1 MIPGRRSRARVVFH
15 CTRLLAAGKIAYHGW
30 GMPPPRAKRLDKTGI
45 VQIAASLGVSPSTV
59 SRALRSETAHLVRT
73 HLRKQI
79 MDLAEKQ
86 HFSHNLGA
94 RLLRNGVNAS
104 LTVVVPLDE
113 NIFFSEYYGRF
124 LAGTLHAAAAR
135 GWGVQISTMR
145 RAKNSS
151 FREAMQQLSMD
162 SSGIIYLAEPLGKRE
177 IEELKGFRRPFV
189 LTKSTLPEDTDV
201 HELGVPVVG
210 VDNLSGARSVASLLL
225 QLGHR
230 RIGLLLG
237 PVGSRDALER
247 RQGYLEMLQKAGAM
261 PRPEWIYSG
270 AFSAE
275 TGRTGIGRMLQ
286 DPDRPTAICC
296 ANDEIAFGAV
306 HAAHLA
312 GVRCPDDIS
321 VVGFD
326 DGIWAIAC
334 QPALT
339 TIRQPLADL
348 AERAVGLIVEAA
360 NDPGRLRRVV
370 SDDLPAPMMIR
381 ESTRPFLRPSDHK

>member
-1 MIPGRRSRARVVFH
+1 MARTRASPV
-15 CTRLLAAGKIAYHGW
+15 
-30 GMPPPRAKRLDKTGI
+30 DKTGI
-45 VQIAASLGVSPSTV
+45 VSIAARLGVSPSTV
-59 SRALRSETAHLVRT
+59 SRALRPETAHLVRADR
-73 HLRKQI
+73 RKAI

-86 HFSHNLGA
+86 HFSPNAGA
-94 RLLRNGVNAS
+94 RMLRKGVNTT

-145 RAKNSS
+145 RNASSS
-151 FREAMQQLSMD
+151 FREAMQLLGMD
-162 SSGIIYLAEPLGKRE
+162 SSGLIYLAEPLSPQQ
-177 IEELKGFRRPFV
+177 IQELKGFRRPFV
-189 LTKSTLPEDTDV
+189 LTKSTLPEHTNPG
-201 HELGVPVVG
+201 ELDVPVVG

-237 PVGSRDALER
+237 PAGSRDAHER
-247 RQGYLEMLQKAGAM
+247 KQGYLEMLQKAGAL
-261 PRPEWIYSG
+261 PRPEWVYSG
-270 AFSAE
+270 PFSAE
-275 TGRTGIGRMLQ
+275 TGRVGMGRIMTG
-286 DPDRPTAICC
+286 PERPTAVCC

-306 HAAHLA
+306 NAAHLA
-312 GVRCPDDIS
+312 GLRCPEDVS

-326 DGIWAIAC
+326 DGIWATAC

-360 NDPGRLRRVV
+360 TNPARSRRVV
-370 SDDLPAPMMIR
+370 LDDMPAPMMIR
-381 ESTRPFLRPSDHK
+381 DSTRPLRPADRR

>member
-1 MIPGRRSRARVVFH
+1 
-15 CTRLLAAGKIAYHGW
+15 
-30 GMPPPRAKRLDKTGI
+30 MPRFRPPRLDKMGI

-59 SRALRSETAHLVRT
+59 SRALRPETAHLVRADR
-73 HLRKQI
+73 RKQI

-86 HFSHNLGA
+86 HFTPNPGA
-94 RLLRNGVNAS
+94 RILRKGINAT

-124 LAGTLHAAAAR
+124 LAGALHAAAAR
-135 GWGVQISTMR
+135 GWGLQISTL
-145 RAKNSS
+145 RADKSSS
-151 FREAMQQLSMD
+151 FREAMQRLCLN
-162 SSGIIYLAEPLGKRE
+162 SSGIIYLAEPLSHKAL
-177 IEELKGFRRPFV
+177 EELKGFRRPIV
-189 LTKSTLPEDTDV
+189 LTKSTLPEQTDV
-201 HELGVPVVG
+201 RALGLPVVG

-237 PVGSRDALER
+237 PEGSRDAYER
-247 RQGYLEMLQKAGAM
+247 KKGYLDVLQKAGAI
-261 PRPEWIYSG
+261 PRPEWIFSG
-270 AFSAE
+270 AFSTE
-275 TGRTGIGRMLQ
+275 TGRTGMQRILQ
-286 DPDRPTAICC
+286 CAERPTAICC
-296 ANDEIAFGAV
+296 ADDEIAFGAV

-321 VVGFD
+321 IVGFD
-326 DGIWAIAC
+326 DGIWATAC
-334 QPALT
+334 QPSLT

-360 NDPGRLRRVV
+360 NDPGRPRRVV

-381 ESTRPFLRPSDHK
+381 ESTRPFRPIDRK

>member
-1 MIPGRRSRARVVFH
+1 MAR
-15 CTRLLAAGKIAYHGW
+15 T
-30 GMPPPRAKRLDKTGI
+30 PTPRLDKTGI

-59 SRALRSETAHLVRT
+59 SRALRRETAHLVRADR
-73 HLRKQI
+73 RKQI

-86 HFSHNLGA
+86 HFSPNPGA
-94 RLLRNGVNAS
+94 RMLRKGINAT

-135 GWGVQISTMR
+135 GWGVHISTMR
-145 RAKNSS
+145 RGEGTN
-151 FREAMQQLSMD
+151 FREAMQQLSLD
-162 SSGIIYLAEPLGKRE
+162 SSGIIYLAEPLSTLE
-177 IEELKGFRRPFV
+177 IEQLKGFRRPFV
-189 LTKSTLPEDTDV
+189 LTKSTLPENTNV
-201 HELGVPVVG
+201 RELGVPVVG

-237 PVGSRDALER
+237 PEGSRDAHER
-247 RQGYLEMLQKAGAM
+247 KQGYLEMLQKAGAV

-270 AFSAE
+270 TFSAE
-275 TGRTGIGRMLQ
+275 TGRTGIARILQ
-286 DPDRPTAICC
+286 CGERPTAICC

-306 HAAHLA
+306 HAANLA
-312 GVRCPDDIS
+312 GLRCPEDIS
-321 VVGFD
+321 IVGFD
-326 DGIWAIAC
+326 DGFWATAC

-360 NDPGRLRRVV
+360 NDPARSRRVV
-370 SDDLPAPMMIR
+370 TDDMPAPMMIR
-381 ESTRPFLRPSDHK
+381 ESTRPFRPPERK

>member
-1 MIPGRRSRARVVFH
+1 MAR
-15 CTRLLAAGKIAYHGW
+15 T
-30 GMPPPRAKRLDKTGI
+30 PSPRLDKTGI

-59 SRALRSETAHLVRT
+59 SRALRRETAHLVRADR
-73 HLRKQI
+73 RKQI

-86 HFSHNLGA
+86 HYSPNPGA
-94 RLLRNGVNAS
+94 RLLRKGINAT

-135 GWGVQISTMR
+135 GWGVHISTMR
-145 RAKNSS
+145 RGEGTN
-151 FREAMQQLSMD
+151 FREAMQQLSLD
-162 SSGIIYLAEPLGKRE
+162 SSGIIYLAEPLSTLE

-189 LTKSTLPEDTDV
+189 LTKSTLPESTNV
-201 HELGVPVVG
+201 RELGVPVVG

-237 PVGSRDALER
+237 PDGSRDAHER
-247 RQGYLEMLQKAGAM
+247 KQGYLEMLQKAGAV

-270 AFSAE
+270 TFSAE
-275 TGRTGIGRMLQ
+275 TGRTGIARILQ
-286 DPDRPTAICC
+286 SNERPTAICC

-306 HAAHLA
+306 HAAHLV
-312 GVRCPDDIS
+312 GIRCPEDIS
-321 VVGFD
+321 IVGFD
-326 DGIWAIAC
+326 DGFWATAC

-360 NDPGRLRRVV
+360 NDPGRSRRVIT
-370 SDDLPAPMMIR
+370 DDMPAPMMIR
-381 ESTRPFLRPSDHK
+381 ESTRPFRPPERK

>member
-1 MIPGRRSRARVVFH
+1 MAR
-15 CTRLLAAGKIAYHGW
+15 T
-30 GMPPPRAKRLDKTGI
+30 PSPRLDKTGI

-59 SRALRSETAHLVRT
+59 SRALRRETAHLVRADR
-73 HLRKQI
+73 RKQI

-86 HFSHNLGA
+86 HFSPNPGA
-94 RLLRNGVNAS
+94 RMLRKGINAT

-135 GWGVQISTMR
+135 GWGVHISTMR
-145 RAKNSS
+145 RGDGTN
-151 FREAMQQLSMD
+151 FREAMQHLSLD
-162 SSGIIYLAEPLGKRE
+162 SSGIIYLAEPLSTLE

-189 LTKSTLPEDTDV
+189 LTKSTLPENTNV
-201 HELGVPVVG
+201 RELGVPVVG

-237 PVGSRDALER
+237 PDGSRDAHER
-247 RQGYLEMLQKAGAM
+247 KQGYLEMLQKAGAL

-270 AFSAE
+270 TFSAE
-275 TGRTGIGRMLQ
+275 TGRTGIGRILQ
-286 DPDRPTAICC
+286 CAERPTAICC

-312 GVRCPDDIS
+312 GVRCPEDIS
-321 VVGFD
+321 MVGFD
-326 DGIWAIAC
+326 DGFWATAC

-360 NDPGRLRRVV
+360 NDPGRSRRVV
-370 SDDLPAPMMIR
+370 SDDMPAPMMIR
-381 ESTRPFLRPSDHK
+381 ESTRPFRSPERK

>member
-1 MIPGRRSRARVVFH
+1 MPRSR
-15 CTRLLAAGKIAYHGW
+15 K
-30 GMPPPRAKRLDKTGI
+30 PRLDKTGI
-45 VQIAASLGVSPSTV
+45 VEIAASLGVSPSTV
-59 SRALRSETAHLVRT
+59 SRALRLETAHLVRADR
-73 HLRKQI
+73 RKQI
-79 MDLAEKQ
+79 MDLAEKK
-86 HFSHNLGA
+86 HFSPNPGA
-94 RLLRNGVNAS
+94 RILRKGINAT

-113 NIFFSEYYGRF
+113 NIFFSEYYGRL

-145 RAKNSS
+145 RGESAS
-151 FREAMQQLSMD
+151 FREAMQRLSLD
-162 SSGIIYLAEPLGKRE
+162 SSGIIYLAEPLSKRE

-201 HELGVPVVG
+201 RELGVPVVG

-237 PVGSRDALER
+237 PEGSRDAHER
-247 RQGYLEMLQKAGAM
+247 KQGYLEMLQKAGCL
-261 PRPEWIYSG
+261 PRPEWIHSG

-275 TGRTGIGRMLQ
+275 TGRAGIERILQ
-286 DPDRPTAICC
+286 CTERPTALCC

-306 HAAHLA
+306 HAAHIA
-312 GVRCPDDIS
+312 GLRCPDDIS
-321 VVGFD
+321 IVGFD
-326 DGIWAIAC
+326 DGLWATIC

-360 NDPGRLRRVV
+360 NNPGRSRRVAL
-370 SDDLPAPMMIR
+370 DDMPAPMMIR
-381 ESTRPFLRPSDHK
+381 ESTRPLRPTDRK